1 MKRVIR
7 ARISKKNEAL
17 NSVGRVLPIVA
28 LGFAVQACSS
38 SGTATSTYAA
48 LAPSEKL
55 ASNTSSLGALQRSQR
70 IQNSRLGSEQF
81 DYGSIYAA
89 MVDDGNNIPAFD
101 YTKMNRKY
109 LRQRVN
115 YYGPEKA
122 GTIIVDARR
131 RHLYLVERGGKAMR
145 YGIAVGKEGYGWTGN
160 SVLQWKQKWP
170 TWTPPKEMIERKPEL
185 AKYAEGLKGDP
196 NNPLGARAMYLF
208 KNGKDTL
215 YRIHGTNKPYSIG
228 RAASSGCFRMVNQD
242 VIDLYSRVGNRVA
255 VQVRPEIQ
263 ASLIEREDPR

>member
-1 MKRVIR
+1 MSRVMWDR
-7 ARISKKNEAL
+7 SSKATVVF
-17 NSVGRVLPIVA
+17 NSAVRVAPVLAMGLV
-28 LGFAVQACSS
+28 LQACSS
-38 SGTATSTYAA
+38 SGSATSTYAA
-48 LAPSEKL
+48 LAPSEQL

-70 IQNSRLGSEQF
+70 IQNSRIRSEQF

-89 MVDDGNNIPAFD
+89 MVDEGNQIPAFD
-101 YTKMNRKY
+101 YTRMNRKY

-160 SVLQWKQKWP
+160 SILQWKQTWP

-228 RAASSGCFRMVNQD
+228 KAASSGCFRMVNQD

-263 ASLIEREDPR
+263 ASLIEREDSR

>member
-1 MKRVIR
+1 MR
-7 ARISKKNEAL
+7 RISSKILGVA
-17 NSVGRVLPIVA
+17 GRIAPVVA
-28 LGFAVQACSS
+28 LGLLAQACSS
-38 SGTATSTYAA
+38 SGTVSSSYAS

-70 IQNSRLGSEQF
+70 IQGSRLQSEQF
-81 DYGSIYAA
+81 DYASAYGA
-89 MVDDGNNIPAFD
+89 MLDDGNSLPAFD

-115 YYGPEKA
+115 YYGPEQA

-131 RHLYLVERGGKAMR
+131 RHLYLVERGGKAIR

-160 SVLQWKQKWP
+160 SILQWKRKWP

-228 RAASSGCFRMVNQD
+228 KAASSGCFRMINQD
-242 VIDLYSRVGNRVA
+242 VIDLYNRVGNRVA
-255 VQVRPEIQ
+255 VEVRPEIR
-263 ASLIEREDPR
+263 ASLIEREGER